1 MNAERHLRSA
11 REMQQLFYDYPEAIS
26 NTRELASRLQFE
38 MTGLG
43 YEFPAYPVPDG
54 QTMDSFLRKR
64 VEEGIRKRY
73 LPTNDPALYAK
84 AERQAER
91 ELRLIEQL
99 GFAGYFLI
107 VWDIVN
113 FCKDNGILIQGAVQ
127 PQTASS
133 AMRSKSHR

>member
-11 REMQQLFYDYPEAIS
+11 REMQQLFYDYPNAIS
-26 NTRELASRLQFE
+26 NTRELSSRLQFE

-73 LPTNDPALYAK
+73 LPKNDPALMPK
-84 AERQAER
+84 LSGKPKESC
-91 ELRLIEQL
+91 
-99 GFAGYFLI
+99 G
-107 VWDIVN
+107 
-113 FCKDNGILIQGAVQ
+113 
-127 PQTASS
+127 
-133 AMRSKSHR
+133 